1 MKLRASSKPQKRTVI
16 VGNTCF
22 NNASNDYSADSGRQ
36 SEFKNQNKKI
46 QNKSVDSVEILNFLN
61 FLKSRDFTSN
71 RQGTFCSNSIRLDV
85 QHELS
90 NDKDSSEISF
100 GKPEMHKWYLTSS
113 IKKRKKSNFLKSQDF
128 TFCSNSIRCPA

>member
-90 NDKDSSEISF
+90 NDEHSPEISF
-100 GKPEMHKWYLTSS
+100 VKLKIDWWYLSKS
-113 IKKRKKSNFLKSQDF
+113 IKKEEK
-128 TFCSNSIRCPA
+128 TAVTI